1 MNETRLRWLL
11 DVGIP
16 RPTNGTL
23 DVVHAEDL
31 SRLPGPVGLSEAI
44 ALGRILVTRDQEFR
58 RPSALPLDHPG
69 IVVFEGAP
77 VDGQE
82 VERNLE
88 HLEFCLRR
96 EGRTLPRES
105 PLAGLRFVLKM
116 DRAILQI
123 GQDGGER
130 EFEQWRK
137 VRLQPASA

>member
-16 RPTNGTL
+16 RPPNGTL

-44 ALGRILVTRDQEFR
+44 ALERVLVTRDQEFR
-58 RPSALPLDHPG
+58 RPWALPLDHPG

-77 VDGQE
+77 IDGQE

-96 EGRTLPRES
+96 EGQTL
-105 PLAGLRFVLKM
+105 PLAGSRFVLKM
-116 DRAILQI
+116 DRAILRV
-123 GQDGGER
+123 GQDGGEQ